1 MPTCLFFGPSPSLME
16 RVLAGDFSATG
27 EWPRKERISG
37 EKMKHFTTEEW
48 IDFVN
53 QAVSSKELEEMGK
66 HLKEGCKRCQETVS
80 MWQRVQKSAVAE
92 KNYQPPA
99 DTVRVA
105 KAAFAAAGLK
115 GQRKESRSRIS
126 VLFDSFLQPVV
137 EGARSAATDSRQ
149 MLYRADPFQID
160 VQIEAKPGT
169 NDLMVTGQLL
179 DLTNPAIAGQDIN
192 VTLSNLR
199 GHVVHAVS
207 NKNGE
212 FTCEIKNSGDLQI
225 TFAGAHGEPIVISLR
240 DALGRMPQDEK

>member
-1 MPTCLFFGPSPSLME
+1 M
-16 RVLAGDFSATG
+16 
-27 EWPRKERISG
+27 KERNSG
-37 EKMKHFTTEEW
+37 GTMKHFTTEEW

-53 QAVSSKELEEMGK
+53 QGVSSKELEEMEK
-66 HLKEGCKRCQETVS
+66 HLKEGCKPCQATVS
-80 MWQRVQKSAVAE
+80 MWQRVQKSALAE
-92 KNYQPPA
+92 RNYQPPA
-99 DTVRVA
+99 DTVRVV

>member
-1 MPTCLFFGPSPSLME
+1 
-16 RVLAGDFSATG
+16 
-27 EWPRKERISG
+27 
-37 EKMKHFTTEEW
+37 MKHFTTEEW

-53 QAVSSKELEEMGK
+53 QAVSPGALEEMEK
-66 HLKEGCKRCQETVS
+66 HLKEGCKRCQEAVS

-92 KNYQPPA
+92 RNYQPPV
-99 DTVRVA
+99 DTVRVV
-105 KAAFAAAGLK
+105 KAAFAAAGLT
-115 GQRKESRSRIS
+115 GQRKGSRSRIS

-179 DLTNPAIAGQDIN
+179 DLTNPAIAGQDIS

-199 GHVVHAVS
+199 GQVVHAVS

-212 FTCEIKNSGDLQI
+212 FACEIKNSGDLQI

-240 DALGRMPQDEK
+240 DALGRMPRA

>member
-1 MPTCLFFGPSPSLME
+1 
-16 RVLAGDFSATG
+16 
-27 EWPRKERISG
+27 
-37 EKMKHFTTEEW
+37 MKHFTTEEW

-53 QAVSSKELEEMGK
+53 QAVSRKDSEEMQK
-66 HLKEGCKRCQETVS
+66 HLKEECKRCRETVS

-92 KNYQPPA
+92 RNYQPPA
-99 DTVRVA
+99 DTVRVV

-160 VQIEAKPGT
+160 LQIEAKPGG

-179 DLTNPAIAGQDIN
+179 DLSNPGIAGKDVR

-207 NKNGE
+207 NQNGE
-212 FTCEIKNSGDLQI
+212 FLCEIKNSGDLQI
-225 TFAGAHGEPIVISLR
+225 TFAGTHGEPIVISLR

>member
-1 MPTCLFFGPSPSLME
+1 
-16 RVLAGDFSATG
+16 
-27 EWPRKERISG
+27 
-37 EKMKHFTTEEW
+37 MKHFTTEKW

-53 QAVSSKELEEMGK
+53 QAVSPRELEEMGK
-66 HLKEGCKRCQETVS
+66 HLKEGCNRCQETVS
-80 MWQRVQKSAVAE
+80 TWQRVQKSAVAE
-92 KNYQPPA
+92 KGYQPPA
-99 DTVRVA
+99 DTVRVV
-105 KAAFAAAGLK
+105 KAAFVAAGLK

-137 EGARSAATDSRQ
+137 EGARSAATDSTQRQ

-169 NDLMVTGQLL
+169 SDLMVTGQLL
-179 DLTNPAIAGQDIN
+179 DLTNPAIAGQNIN
-192 VTLSNLR
+192 VTLSNMR

-225 TFAGAHGEPIVISLR
+225 TFAGTHGEPIVISLR
-240 DALGRMPQDEK
+240 DALGRMPLEEQ

>member
-1 MPTCLFFGPSPSLME
+1 VIFDHWG
-16 RVLAGDFSATG
+16 VV
-27 EWPRKERISG
+27 KERTSG
-37 EKMKHFTTEEW
+37 GTMKHFTTEEW

-53 QAVSSKELEEMGK
+53 EAVSPRELKEMEK
-66 HLKEGCKRCQETVS
+66 HLNEGCKRCQETVS

-99 DTVRVA
+99 ETLRVV
-105 KAAFAAAGLK
+105 KAAFVASGLT

-160 VQIEAKPGT
+160 LQIEAKPGS
-169 NDLMVTGQLL
+169 NHLMVTGQLL
-179 DLTNPAIAGQDIN
+179 DLSNPGIAGKDVN

-207 NKNGE
+207 NQHGE
-212 FTCEIKNSGDLQI
+212 FTCDIKNSGDLQI
-225 TFAGAHGEPIVISLR
+225 TFVGSRGEPIVISVR
-240 DALGRMPQDEK
+240 DALGRLSQDDK

>member
-1 MPTCLFFGPSPSLME
+1 
-16 RVLAGDFSATG
+16 
-27 EWPRKERISG
+27 
-37 EKMKHFTTEEW
+37 MKHFTTEEW

-53 QAVSSKELEEMGK
+53 QAVSPGELADMQK
-66 HLKEGCKRCQETVS
+66 HLKEGCKSCHETVS

-99 DTVRVA
+99 ETLRVV
-105 KAAFAAAGLK
+105 KAAFVASGLK

-160 VQIEAKPGT
+160 LQIEAKPGS
-169 NDLMVTGQLL
+169 NQLMVTGQLL
-179 DLTNPAIAGQDIN
+179 DLSNPGIAGKDVN

-199 GHVVHAVS
+199 GHIVHAVS
-207 NKNGE
+207 NQHGE
-212 FTCEIKNSGDLQI
+212 FTCDIKNSGDLQI
-225 TFAGAHGEPIVISLR
+225 TFVGSHGEPIVISLR
-240 DALGRMPQDEK
+240 DALGRLSQDDK

>member
-1 MPTCLFFGPSPSLME
+1 
-16 RVLAGDFSATG
+16 
-27 EWPRKERISG
+27 
-37 EKMKHFTTEEW
+37 MKHFTTEEW

-53 QAVSSKELEEMGK
+53 RKVSQGDLEVMER
-66 HLKEGCKRCQETVS
+66 HLKQGCQNCQKTVS
-80 MWQRVQKSAVAE
+80 MWQRVQKAAAAE
-92 KNYQPPA
+92 RNYQVPA
-99 DTVRVA
+99 DTVRIV
-105 KAAFAAAGLK
+105 KAAFAASGLK

-179 DLTNPAIAGQDIN
+179 DLTNPAIAGQNIN

-225 TFAGAHGEPIVISLR
+225 TFAGGHGEPIVISLR
-240 DALGRMPQDEK
+240 DALGRMPQEEQ

>member
-1 MPTCLFFGPSPSLME
+1 
-16 RVLAGDFSATG
+16 
-27 EWPRKERISG
+27 
-37 EKMKHFTTEEW
+37 MKHFTTEEW

-53 QAVSSKELEEMGK
+53 RAVSPKEFKEMEK
-66 HLKEGCKRCQETVS
+66 HLKEGCKRCQATVS
-80 MWQRVQKSAVAE
+80 VWQRVQKSAVAE
-92 KNYQPPA
+92 RNYQPPA
-99 DTVRVA
+99 DTVRVV

-160 VQIEAKPGT
+160 LQIEAKPGS

-179 DLTNPAIAGQDIN
+179 DLSNPGIAGKGVR

-207 NKNGE
+207 NQNGE
-212 FTCEIKNSGDLQI
+212 FIAEIKNSGDLQI
-225 TFAGAHGEPIVISLR
+225 TFAGTDGEPIVISLR
-240 DALGRMPQDEK
+240 DALGRVQDDR